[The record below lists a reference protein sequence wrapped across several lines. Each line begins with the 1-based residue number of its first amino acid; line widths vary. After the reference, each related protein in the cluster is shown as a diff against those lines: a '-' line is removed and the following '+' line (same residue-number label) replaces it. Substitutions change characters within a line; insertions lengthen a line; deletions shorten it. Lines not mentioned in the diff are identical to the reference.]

1 MNYSLNILGGV
12 LSTLIS
18 IAMSVSASANFGP
31 TSSYEH
37 LELEGWV
44 VRVSNDYSNHP
55 QKRKLILNEAKQQL
69 KAINTTV
76 PQSALSK
83 LKKRYFGLSTRVDLR
98 KARPTTLL
106 KIGLSKM
113 VITRIRRVV

>member
-1 MNYSLNILGGV
+1 MNYSLNILGGI

-18 IAMSVSASANFGP
+18 IAMSVSASANFDKFEP

-37 LELEGWV
+37 LELEGWA
-44 VRVSNDYSNHP
+44 VRISNDYSNHP

-83 LKKRYFGLSTRVDLR
+83 LKKNGILD
-98 KARPTTLL
+98 
-106 KIGLSKM
+106 
-113 VITRIRRVV
+113 